1 VELAYYITM
10 EDVAQKLCL
19 DYDALRSSHLC
30 FLPADVQKVLDSF
43 KSFKFYPPNAVLF
56 RQNHPADR
64 IFILRQGK
72 VKLAMHSDRRK
83 HLPLHIAIPGEVLG
97 LSACIAGG
105 CYEAT
110 AEALGFV
117 DLAVVPRE
125 GFLEFLRT
133 EHLACLSVL
142 TLLCDHLHV
151 AHEQVRWMASTS
163 VIGKHLYTIS
173 RTDH

>member
-1 VELAYYITM
+1 VEQAYSISM
-10 EDVAQKLCL
+10 EDADQKLCR

-43 KSFKFYPPNAVLF
+43 KSFKLYPPNAVLF

-64 IFILRQGK
+64 IFILRQGR
-72 VKLAMHSDRRK
+72 VRLTMHSDRGK
-83 HLPLHIAIPGEVLG
+83 PLPLHIAIPGEVLG

-110 AEALGFV
+110 AEALEFV
-117 DLAVVPRE
+117 DLAVVPRG

-133 EHLACLSVL
+133 EQLACLSVL
-142 TLLCDHLHV
+142 TLLCDHLHI
-151 AHEQVRWMASTS
+151 AHEQLRWVASS
-163 VIGKHLYTIS
+163 NVIGKNLYAIS
-173 RTDH
+173 RKDS